1 MFYSLRKNLALRRFN
16 KKWRD
21 RNLDNETAPGN
32 IFDLNSVHVGQ
43 GTYGQLNVYNY
54 NRDVTLSIGNFC
66 SIASEVMFILNADHR
81 LDTVSSF
88 PFKAKLLQSDKFEG
102 LSKGNILVGDDVW
115 IGYRATIL
123 SGVTIGQGA
132 VIAAGAVVADD
143 VAPYSIVGGV
153 PAKTIKFR
161 FRPEMVQTLLNLDFS
176 KLTTEMVREN
186 ISSLY
191 QPLTSAEQIK
201 WFPRKKQNEN

>member
-1 MFYSLRKNLALRRFN
+1 
-16 KKWRD
+16 
-21 RNLDNETAPGN
+21 
-32 IFDLNSVHVGQ
+32 
-43 GTYGQLNVYNY
+43 
-54 NRDVTLSIGNFC
+54 
-66 SIASEVMFILNADHR
+66 MFILNADHR

-132 VIAAGAVVADD
+132 VVAAGAVVADD